1 MKNLNFQI
9 AKYFVVLCPV
19 GFFPFAPRTIASLF
33 AVYLGYLNN
42 IYLGSIFTLLFAIL
56 TGILGW
62 LRQNYILKPVT
73 KKTLAKL

>member
-9 AKYFVVLCPV
+9 AKYFVVLWPV

-42 IYLGSIFTLLFAIL
+42 IYLGSIFTLLVAIL